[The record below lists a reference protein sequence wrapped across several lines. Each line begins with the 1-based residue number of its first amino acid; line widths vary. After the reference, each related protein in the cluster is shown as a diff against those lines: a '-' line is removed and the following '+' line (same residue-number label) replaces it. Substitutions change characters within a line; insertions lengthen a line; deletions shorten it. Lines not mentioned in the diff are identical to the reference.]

1 MSDQNTHN
9 TRTAKQGD
17 TVRVHY
23 KGTLDDGNEFD
34 NSVGREPLEFRLGTG
49 QVIKGFERT
58 VDGMQL
64 GETRTARLNA
74 ADAYGTHRAELVV
87 ELSKEQFPE
96 DASPE
101 TGQQLELQQEGGE
114 RIPVVITAVEDE
126 TVTLDANHP
135 LAGEALTFEIELV
148 EIVDGSVAQS

>member
-1 MSDQNTHN
+1 MSDQNTPP
-9 TRTAKQGD
+9 TRAAKQGD

-34 NSVGREPLEFRLGTG
+34 NSAGREPLEFRLGTG
-49 QVIKGFERT
+49 QVIAGFERT

-64 GETRTARLNA
+64 GETRTARLNVG
-74 ADAYGTHRAELVV
+74 DAYGTHRAELVV
-87 ELSKEQFPE
+87 ELPKEQFPE
-96 DASPE
+96 DASPK
-101 TGQQLELQQEGGE
+101 TGQQLELQQEDGQ

-148 EIVDGSVAQS
+148 EIV

>member
-1 MSDQNTHN
+1 MSQDSVNKDA

-23 KGTLDDGNEFD
+23 RGTLDNGDEFD
-34 NSVGREPLEFRLGTG
+34 NSAGREPLEFRLGTG

-64 GETRTARLNA
+64 GETRIARLNA
-74 ADAYGTHRAELVV
+74 GDAYGTHRAELVV
-87 ELSKEQFPE
+87 ELSREQFPE
-96 DASPE
+96 GVTPVA
-101 TGQQLELQQEGGE
+101 GQQLELQQDDGQ
-114 RIPVVITAVEDE
+114 RIPVMITTVENE

-135 LAGEALTFEIELV
+135 LAGEALTFKIELV
-148 EIVDGSVAQS
+148 EII

>member
-1 MSDQNTHN
+1 MSDQDTHP
-9 TRTAKQGD
+9 TRAAKQGD

-34 NSVGREPLEFRLGTG
+34 NSAGREPLEFRLGTG
-49 QVIKGFERT
+49 QVIPGFERT

-74 ADAYGTHRAELVV
+74 ADAYGTHRAELVAI
-87 ELSKEQFPE
+87 LPKEQFPE
-96 DASPE
+96 DAAPE
-101 TGQQLELQQEGGE
+101 AGQQLELQQEDGQ
-114 RIPVVITAVEDE
+114 RVPVVITAVEDE

-148 EIVDGSVAQS
+148 EIV

>member
-1 MSDQNTHN
+1 MSQDSVNTQD
-9 TRTAKQGD
+9 TIRTAKQGD

-34 NSVGREPLEFRLGTG
+34 SSAEREPLEFRLGTG
-49 QVIKGFERT
+49 QVIAGFERT

-74 ADAYGTHRAELVV
+74 DDAYGTHRAELVL
-87 ELSKEQFPE
+87 ELPKEQFPQ
-96 DASPE
+96 DVTPE
-101 TGQQLELQQEGGE
+101 AGQQLELQQDDGQ
-114 RIPVVITAVEDE
+114 RIPVMIAAVEDE

-148 EIVDGSVAQS
+148 EIV

>member
-1 MSDQNTHN
+1 MSQDPLNTQD
-9 TRTAKQGD
+9 TPRTAKQGD

-34 NSVGREPLEFRLGTG
+34 SSAGREPLEFRLGTG
-49 QVIKGFERT
+49 QVIAGFERT

-74 ADAYGTHRAELVV
+74 GDAYGTHRADLVV
-87 ELSKEQFPE
+87 ELPKEQFPE
-96 DASPE
+96 GVTPE
-101 TGQQLELQQEGGE
+101 AGQQLELQQDDGQ
-114 RIPVVITAVEDE
+114 RIPVMITAVEDE

-148 EIVDGSVAQS
+148 EIV

>member
-1 MSDQNTHN
+1 MSQDLTNTPDS
-9 TRTAKQGD
+9 TRTAQQGD

-34 NSVGREPLEFRLGTG
+34 SSAGREPLEFRLGTG
-49 QVIKGFERT
+49 QVIAGFERT

-74 ADAYGTHRAELVV
+74 DDAYGARRADLVV
-87 ELSKEQFPE
+87 ELPKEQFPE
-96 DASPE
+96 GVTPE
-101 TGQQLELQQEGGE
+101 AGQQLELQQEDGQ
-114 RIPVVITAVEDE
+114 RIPVRITAVEDE

-148 EIVDGSVAQS
+148 EIV